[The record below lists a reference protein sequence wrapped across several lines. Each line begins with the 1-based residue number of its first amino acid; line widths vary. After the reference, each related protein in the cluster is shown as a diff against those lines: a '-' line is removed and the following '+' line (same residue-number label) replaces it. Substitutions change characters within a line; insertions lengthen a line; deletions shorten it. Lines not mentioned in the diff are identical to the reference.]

1 MDSMLI
7 KNKELNNM
15 ENETSISKL
24 ELAVLEAQLK
34 LLQEKYSREM
44 ITWEEFQIARDKITK
59 AQEEYIYI

>member
-1 MDSMLI
+1 
-7 KNKELNNM
+7 M

-44 ITWEEFQIARDKITK
+44 ITWEEFQIARDEITK

>member
-1 MDSMLI
+1 
-7 KNKELNNM
+7 M